1 MQFVVLFIE
10 GITSA
15 LSPCVLP
22 ILPLYMG
29 YLSQNAKRVNE
40 QGEISYK
47 RSIVLIYTLFFVLG
61 IVMTFFVL
69 ALTMLGMGQFF
80 SDYKMQ
86 LSVLGGVFVFMMG
99 LLQLGVIEIP
109 WLSREYR
116 LPKALNPQNMNLLT
130 AFMMGFLFSFAW
142 TPCIGPALSGVLVMA
157 SSANAADGFMMILVY
172 AVGFLIPFL
181 ALGLFTSQILTWI
194 KTKQSFL
201 KRLVKFGGI
210 LLLCMGIFMMHEGF
224 ALASNVAGCD
234 TDTQSQYDFTL
245 SDQYGNTHTLSK
257 YKGKP
262 VMITFFATWCTYC
275 KQELAHIQQIYDTE
289 EDVVILTIIQPGGND
304 LSKEEIVAWLLE
316 NEYTFPVLFDETGVY
331 LRNYGVSGYPFSF
344 FVQEDG
350 EFYGY
355 VPGYVDEA
363 GLLNIL
369 EQLKLQK

>member
-1 MQFVVLFIE
+1 MQFVVLLIE

-47 RSIVLIYTLFFVLG
+47 RSIVLLYTLFFVLG
-61 IVMTFFVL
+61 IVMTFFIL
-69 ALTMLGMGQFF
+69 ALTMLGVGQFF

-86 LSVLGGVFVFMMG
+86 FSVLGGVFVFMMG

-109 WLSREYR
+109 YLMREYR
-116 LPKALNPQNMNLLT
+116 LPKILNVQNMNLFT

-157 SSANAADGFMMILVY
+157 SNAEMVEGFMMILVY
-172 AVGFLIPFL
+172 AVGFLLPFL
-181 ALGLFTSQILTWI
+181 ALGFFTAQVLTFI
-194 KTKQSFL
+194 KTKQNLL
-201 KRLVKFGGI
+201 KRLVKVGGI
-210 LLLCMGIFMMHEGF
+210 LLLCMGMFMMHEGF
-224 ALASNVAGCD
+224 ALASNVSGCE
-234 TDTQSQYDFTL
+234 TSPQSQYDFTL
-245 SDQYGNTHTLSK
+245 ADQYGKTHTLSK
-257 YKGKP
+257 YEGKP

-275 KQELAHIQQIYDTE
+275 KQELAHIQTVYE
-289 EDVVILTIIQPGGND
+289 NEKDVVILTIIQPGGND
-304 LSKEEIVAWLLE
+304 LSKEEIVAWLSE
-316 NEYTFPVLFDETGVY
+316 NGYTFPVLFDETGAYV
-331 LRNYGVSGYPFSF
+331 RNYGVSGYPFSF
-344 FVQEDG
+344 FVKKDG

-363 GLLNIL
+363 NLVKLL
-369 EQLKLQK
+369 EQLKEQ

>member
-1 MQFVVLFIE
+1 MQYIVLLIE

-29 YLSQNAKRVNE
+29 YLSQNAKRVDE
-40 QGEISYK
+40 QGNISYK
-47 RSIVLIYTLFFVLG
+47 RSIVLLYTLFFVLG

-69 ALTMLGMGQFF
+69 ALTMLGAGQFF

-86 LSVLGGVFVFMMG
+86 FSVLGGVFVFMMG
-99 LLQLGVIEIP
+99 LVQLGVIEIP
-109 WLSREYR
+109 FLNKEYR
-116 LPKALNPQNMNLLT
+116 LPKIINVQNMNLLT

-157 SSANAADGFMMILVY
+157 SSANGIEGFMMILIY
-172 AVGFLIPFL
+172 AAGFLIPFL
-181 ALGLFTSQILTWI
+181 VLGLFTAQALVFI
-194 KTKQSFL
+194 KAKQAFL
-201 KRLVKFGGI
+201 KCLVKVGGI

-224 ALASNVAGCD
+224 ALASNVSSCQSD
-234 TDTQSQYDFTL
+234 SNSQYDFTL
-245 SDQYGNTHTLSK
+245 TDQYGNTHTLSK

-262 VMITFFATWCTYC
+262 VMITFFASWCTYC
-275 KQELAHIQQIYDTE
+275 KQELAHIEQIYQNE

-304 LSKEEIVAWLLE
+304 LSKEEIIAWLSE

-331 LRNYGVSGYPFSF
+331 LQNYGVSGYPFSF
-344 FVQEDG
+344 FVQADG

-363 GLLNIL
+363 SLINIL